1 MADQLTDF
9 INSPTFIYLAI
20 GLFAILII
28 VYFITRKKG
37 QKEFK
42 PQELK
47 VTFKEDLKDKVD
59 TLGIPLQTGIWKF
72 LWNLIFNDE
81 TKLIRDFN
89 KVASLERYVILK
101 TVIPKYTFDKKTKDF
116 ITLKDTVKIEM
127 LVLRAYSPFFL
138 WKILGIKKKYFLFD
152 MKNKDKLFRFD
163 PLLNAV
169 VIQGQVDFTSYGRI
183 WCIDEAGTEYL
194 NNVSIKRMIE
204 QVNMWLENAP
214 DRIIHLDS
222 QQSKVERTNKTI
234 ADLEKQKYDSRKDIG
249 ETTVT

>member
-1 MADQLTDF
+1 
-9 INSPTFIYLAI
+9 
-20 GLFAILII
+20 
-28 VYFITRKKG
+28 
-37 QKEFK
+37 
-42 PQELK
+42 
-47 VTFKEDLKDKVD
+47 
-59 TLGIPLQTGIWKF
+59 
-72 LWNLIFNDE
+72 
-81 TKLIRDFN
+81 
-89 KVASLERYVILK
+89 
-101 TVIPKYTFDKKTKDF
+101 
-116 ITLKDTVKIEM
+116 
-127 LVLRAYSPFFL
+127 
-138 WKILGIKKKYFLFD
+138 

-183 WCIDEAGTEYL
+183 WCIDESGTEYL